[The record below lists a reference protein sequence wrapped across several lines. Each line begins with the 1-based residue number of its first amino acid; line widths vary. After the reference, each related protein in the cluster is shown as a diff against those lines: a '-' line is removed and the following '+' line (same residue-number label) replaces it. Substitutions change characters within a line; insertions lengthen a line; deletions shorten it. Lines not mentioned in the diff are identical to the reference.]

1 MYEIVF
7 DAASERRFGGAYV
20 HIHRGDLHTV
30 LEHAV
35 APGTI
40 AFDHQLVD
48 LEEKAGAARLI
59 FANGASTEADI
70 VIGADGIRSK
80 VRDYLLGAEPP
91 RFSGAAAYRA
101 IFPAHRLNGLRIP
114 DCTKWWGTDRHCL
127 PYYLTG
133 RRDEVY
139 AIGVVPVSHWDGD
152 EAVGADHPGAIPG
165 FVRALPRRSAA
176 RVAGRR
182 RASACGRS
190 TTGRATI
197 AGAAA
202 TAAASCS
209 WATPVIRCRPIWPRA
224 APWRSRTPPS

>member
-7 DAASERRFGGAYV
+7 DAASERHYGGAYV

-48 LEEKAGAARLI
+48 LEEKTNAVRLI
-59 FANGASTEADI
+59 FANGASAEADI

-91 RFSGAAAYRA
+91 RFAKAAAYRA
-101 IFPAHRLNGLRIP
+101 IFPADRLNGEKIP
-114 DCTKWWGTDRHCL
+114 DCTKWWGKDRHCL

-139 AIGVVPVSHWDGD
+139 AIGVVPTARWDGD
-152 EAVGADHPGAIPG
+152 EASVPSRREWYHRLGHPVVEESTESLLSEGGFRSEHFSEARLRGLVGD
-165 FVRALPRRSAA
+165 S
-176 RVAGRR
+176 
-182 RASACGRS
+182 
-190 TTGRATI
+190 
-197 AGAAA
+197 
-202 TAAASCS
+202 
-209 WATPVIRCRPIWPRA
+209 VIRPLAGIA
-224 APWRSRTPPS
+224 YLVTF